1 MLPVVVSSPARAAS
15 YLFPLIFPKK
25 PKLRTSGCRHLP
37 TPIHFS
43 FFCWFLLP
51 AHHHDLQ
58 CDSSFN
64 CEDSSVQRHDS
75 FRSWLLGPWPPLLQ
89 ESFPLLCPTSASYSV
104 CILLCATISC
114 LFSSFLFPAVR
125 QSSTSAPLVL
135 SPRPPLLPLTSSHP
149 SSPSLNFRVILIIA
163 LHTIPCLCLASSYSL
178 GSDGAVKSCFSSV
191 PPCFH
196 AAVIWRKS
204 LHHADGL

>member
-1 MLPVVVSSPARAAS
+1 MTLRSLTPSPPRVFSSP
-15 YLFPLIFPKK
+15 
-25 PKLRTSGCRHLP
+25 LP
-37 TPIHFS
+37 HFCV
-43 FFCWFLLP
+43 FIC
-51 AHHHDLQ
+51 
-58 CDSSFN
+58 
-64 CEDSSVQRHDS
+64 SV
-75 FRSWLLGPWPPLLQ
+75 
-89 ESFPLLCPTSASYSV
+89 V

-135 SPRPPLLPLTSSHP
+135 SPHPPLLPLTSSHP

-191 PPCFH
+191 PLRFH

-204 LHHADGL
+204 LHHADGLYTNSCKPHVSP